1 LGIIIKQFRV
11 IITNIMGGVTGVG
24 HQDHVVVGATGE
36 KDIYVHGHIRLVTI
50 LVLDNLICVFSSGVN
65 VHTENRVTNARWDLI
80 LNGEEPS
87 VVDGREDG
95 DILMIG

>member
-1 LGIIIKQFRV
+1 MIAKFKV

-24 HQDHVVVGATGE
+24 HQDHVVVGMLGQKE
-36 KDIYVHGHIRLVTI
+36 ICVHGHIRLVTI
-50 LVLDNLICVFSSGVN
+50 LVLVYLIYVFFNGDN

-95 DILMIG
+95 DMLMIG